1 MNEFLIRKMN
11 IEFEEDKIRKDNISL
26 KDKILEK
33 AKTYKELQMIYGKI
47 DKEVVVCKCCR
58 DFINELDRERKMRLS
73 KISAEDLERAEACRE
88 WVKDYQALKLT
99 DSTIN
104 RRDRK
109 SVV

>member
-11 IEFEEDKIRKDNISL
+11 IEFKEDKIRKDNISL

-58 DFINELDRERKMRLS
+58 DFIDELEENDLSMDFVRKLVNL
-73 KISAEDLERAEACRE
+73 IWYL
-88 WVKDYQALKLT
+88 
-99 DSTIN
+99 
-104 RRDRK
+104 
-109 SVV
+109 

>member
-1 MNEFLIRKMN
+1 MNEFLLRIMN

-58 DFINELDRERKMRLS
+58 DFINELEENDLSMDFVRKLVNS
-73 KISAEDLERAEACRE
+73 IWYLWKF
-88 WVKDYQALKLT
+88 KLLFT
-99 DSTIN
+99 N
-104 RRDRK
+104 L
-109 SVV
+109 

>member
-11 IEFEEDKIRKDNISL
+11 IEFEKDKIRKDNISL

-58 DFINELDRERKMRLS
+58 DFIDELEENDLSMDFVRKLVNS
-73 KISAEDLERAEACRE
+73 IWYLWKFKILFTN
-88 WVKDYQALKLT
+88 L
-99 DSTIN
+99 
-104 RRDRK
+104 
-109 SVV
+109 

>member
-11 IEFEEDKIRKDNISL
+11 IEFEKDKIRKDNISL

-58 DFINELDRERKMRLS
+58 DFINELEENDLSMDFIRKLVNS
-73 KISAEDLERAEACRE
+73 IWYL
-88 WVKDYQALKLT
+88 
-99 DSTIN
+99 
-104 RRDRK
+104 
-109 SVV
+109 

>member
-26 KDKILEK
+26 EDKILEK

-58 DFINELDRERKMRLS
+58 DFINELEENDLSMDFIRKLVNLIWYS
-73 KISAEDLERAEACRE
+73 
-88 WVKDYQALKLT
+88 
-99 DSTIN
+99 
-104 RRDRK
+104 
-109 SVV
+109 

>member
-11 IEFEEDKIRKDNISL
+11 IEFEEDKIRKDNVSL

-58 DFINELDRERKMRLS
+58 DFIDELEENDLSMDFVRKLVNS
-73 KISAEDLERAEACRE
+73 IWFLWKF
-88 WVKDYQALKLT
+88 KLLFT
-99 DSTIN
+99 NS
-104 RRDRK
+104 
-109 SVV
+109 

>member
-1 MNEFLIRKMN
+1 MNEFLIRKIN

-58 DFINELDRERKMRLS
+58 DFIDALEENDLSMDFVRKLVNS
-73 KISAEDLERAEACRE
+73 IWFS
-88 WVKDYQALKLT
+88 
-99 DSTIN
+99 
-104 RRDRK
+104 
-109 SVV
+109 

>member
-11 IEFEEDKIRKDNISL
+11 IEFEEDKIRKDNVSL

-58 DFINELDRERKMRLS
+58 DFINELEENDLSMDFIRKLVNS
-73 KISAEDLERAEACRE
+73 IWYS
-88 WVKDYQALKLT
+88 
-99 DSTIN
+99 
-104 RRDRK
+104 
-109 SVV
+109 

>member
-58 DFINELDRERKMRLS
+58 DFIDELEENDLSMDFVRKLVNS
-73 KISAEDLERAEACRE
+73 ICYL
-88 WVKDYQALKLT
+88 
-99 DSTIN
+99 
-104 RRDRK
+104 
-109 SVV
+109 

>member
-58 DFINELDRERKMRLS
+58 DFIDELEENDLSMDFVRKLVNS
-73 KISAEDLERAEACRE
+73 IWYL
-88 WVKDYQALKLT
+88 
-99 DSTIN
+99 
-104 RRDRK
+104 
-109 SVV
+109 

>member
-11 IEFEEDKIRKDNISL
+11 IEFEEDKIKKDNISL

-58 DFINELDRERKMRLS
+58 DFIDELEENDLSMDFVRKLVNS
-73 KISAEDLERAEACRE
+73 IWYLWKF
-88 WVKDYQALKLT
+88 KLLFT
-99 DSTIN
+99 NS
-104 RRDRK
+104 
-109 SVV
+109 

>member
-11 IEFEEDKIRKDNISL
+11 MEFEENKIRKDNISL

-58 DFINELDRERKMRLS
+58 DFIDELEENDLSMDFVRKLVNS
-73 KISAEDLERAEACRE
+73 IWYLWKF
-88 WVKDYQALKLT
+88 KLLF
-99 DSTIN
+99 IN
-104 RRDRK
+104 L
-109 SVV
+109 

>member
-11 IEFEEDKIRKDNISL
+11 IEFEEDKIRKDNVSL

-58 DFINELDRERKMRLS
+58 DFINELEENDLSMDFVRKLVNS
-73 KISAEDLERAEACRE
+73 IWYLWKF
-88 WVKDYQALKLT
+88 Y
-99 DSTIN
+99 
-104 RRDRK
+104 
-109 SVV
+109 

>member
-11 IEFEEDKIRKDNISL
+11 MEFEEDKIRKDNISL

-58 DFINELDRERKMRLS
+58 DFIDELEENDLSMDFVRKLVNS
-73 KISAEDLERAEACRE
+73 IWYL
-88 WVKDYQALKLT
+88 
-99 DSTIN
+99 
-104 RRDRK
+104 
-109 SVV
+109 

>member
-11 IEFEEDKIRKDNISL
+11 MEFKEDKIRKDNVSL

-58 DFINELDRERKMRLS
+58 DFIDELEENDLSMDFVRKLVNS
-73 KISAEDLERAEACRE
+73 IWYL
-88 WVKDYQALKLT
+88 
-99 DSTIN
+99 
-104 RRDRK
+104 
-109 SVV
+109 